1 MRFPQPKLAF
11 LDSIPRSYVV
21 ALSLLFL
28 AGCATTPATMQFE
41 STGAQSSIVWP
52 PAPDVPRLQYVG
64 QLTGEENFPRN
75 SAEESVPL
83 RFLKWIAGVV
93 SGSRIPNVLQ
103 RPQGVTV
110 DSAGR
115 VIVTDV
121 SKAAVCV
128 FDSVDGEFKTFSF
141 AAENTPFQSPIA
153 AIVDENGDILVTDS
167 QLREVFRLGINGE
180 PKARFGAEILS
191 HPTGIARDPSTG
203 NIYVADTR
211 AHSIKVF
218 AADGTFVREFGIRG
232 EGDGQF
238 NAPTHLSFQRGVLAI
253 SDTLNSRVQQFT
265 ANGEFLSAFGER
277 GIVVGNMPRPKGV
290 AMAENGLIYVVESYY
305 DHLLIFNSKGEF
317 LLPIGGTGQMPGQ
330 FYLPAGVWVD
340 GHSRVYVADMFN
352 GRVVVLKFLGEEA

>member
-1 MRFPQPKLAF
+1 MRVTQPKFAF
-11 LDSIPRSYVV
+11 LDPALRNYVV
-21 ALSLLFL
+21 VLSLMLV

-41 STGAQSSIVWP
+41 STAAESSIVWP
-52 PAPDVPRLQYVG
+52 QSPEVPRLQYVG

-75 SAEESVPL
+75 RAEESAPL
-83 RFLKWIAGVV
+83 RFLKWVAGVI

-115 VIVTDV
+115 IIVTDV

-128 FDSVDGEFKTFSF
+128 FDSVGGEFKTYSF

-153 AIVDENGDILVTDS
+153 TVIDANGDILVTDS
-167 QLREVFRLGINGE
+167 QLREVFHLSITGE
-180 PKARFGAEILS
+180 PKGRFGAGILS
-191 HPTGIARDPSTG
+191 HPTGIARDPKTG

-211 AHSIKVF
+211 AHAIKVF
-218 AADGTFVREFGIRG
+218 AADGTFIREFGVRG
-232 EGDGQF
+232 EGEGQF
-238 NAPTHLSFQRGVLAI
+238 NAPTHLSFQRGVLVVA
-253 SDTLNSRVQQFT
+253 DTLNSRVQQFT

-305 DHLLIFNSKGEF
+305 DHLLVFDTKGEF

-352 GRVVVLKFLGEEA
+352 GRVVVLKFLGGEA